1 MQARVLSVQPKYVN
15 LDRAWQG
22 QSQIPYEYLVVATGT
37 RLAEPAAMRD
47 EDKVSSVQYLQKHQ
61 ADVKQ
66 ARSVVIVGG
75 GAVGVQMAT
84 DMKELYPEKE
94 ITVVQS
100 RDQLMPQFHR
110 GLHEIVKKRFD
121 ELGIKY
127 VAPLTFLYSSLL
139 P

>member
-1 MQARVLSVQPKYVN
+1 MS
-15 LDRAWQG
+15 D
-22 QSQIPYEYLVVATGT
+22 
-37 RLAEPAAMRD
+37 D
-47 EDKVSSVQYLQKHQ
+47 DKPSSVLYLQKHQ
-61 ADVKQ
+61 ADVKK
-66 ARSVVIVGG
+66 AKSVVIVGG

-110 GLHEIVKKRFD
+110 GLHEIVKKRFE
-121 ELGIKY
+121 ELGIKL
-127 VAPLTFLYSSLL
+127 VAPFTISPIPIESSPTNPLQPGHRRPHHRPRIRL